1 MRRLSLILSTLLFIS
16 TASVS
21 VAALLPE
28 KKSTPVDTL
37 KMLDLFGD
45 VFEKV
50 KKDYVEE
57 VSDKDLIEAALNGM
71 LTSLDPH
78 SSYLN
83 EKAFD
88 EMKVQTKG
96 EFGGLGIEVT
106 MENGLVKVVSPIDDT
121 PAFVAGIKA
130 GDFISYIDD
139 EAIMGMTLAE
149 AVTKMR
155 GKVGTSIRLTVLREG
170 APEPIEYSITRD
182 VIKIKSVRGHA
193 QGDIGYIRI
202 TSFSEQT
209 GTSLKNELNVLKKEI
224 GPNLKGYVLDLRNN
238 PGGLL
243 DQAIEVADTFLEQGE
258 IVSTRGRLPDS
269 TSRFTAS
276 AGDVTGG
283 LPIVILINGGSASAS
298 EIVAGALKDH
308 KRAIV
313 MGTKSF
319 GKGSVQTVIPLAQ
332 HGAMRLTTSRYYTPS
347 GKSIQAE
354 GIVPD
359 IAVDAAKLEPLDSAA
374 AKDSKKFYSEA
385 NLRKHLSGDKK
396 PAATGEKAAPEKA
409 PEAPSNKDDA
419 KDKGAA
425 DQDKDNKDKK
435 KDKKQLAAKTEE
447 QQLYDKDYQL
457 ARALD
462 LLRGI
467 YIYRKVESR

>member
-1 MRRLSLILSTLLFIS
+1 MRYFPRIISFIVFIS
-16 TASVS
+16 LAPLSY
-21 VAALLPE
+21 AGALHSSDNNAE
-28 KKSTPVDTL
+28 TD
-37 KMLDLFGD
+37 KMLMLFGT
-45 VFEKV
+45 VFDKV

-83 EKAFD
+83 QKAFD
-88 EMKVQTKG
+88 EMKIQTKG

-106 MENGLVKVVSPIDDT
+106 MDNGLVKVVSPIDDT
-121 PAFVAGIKA
+121 PAFLAGIKA
-130 GDFISYIDD
+130 GDYISFIDD

-149 AVTKMR
+149 AVAKMR
-155 GKVGTSIRLTVLREG
+155 GKIGTKVHLTVLREG
-170 APEPIEYSITRD
+170 LTDPMEVDIVRD

-193 QGDIGYIRI
+193 EGDVGYIRI

-209 GTSLKNELNVLKKEI
+209 GISLKNEIEHLKKEI
-224 GPNLKGYVLDLRNN
+224 GPKTVKGYVLDLRNN

-243 DQAIEVADTFLEQGE
+243 DQAIAVADTFLERGE
-258 IVSTRGRLPDS
+258 IVSTRGRVPDS
-269 TSRFTAS
+269 TSRFEAT
-276 AGDVTGG
+276 AGDLADG
-283 LPIVILINGGSASAS
+283 LPIVLLINGGSASAS

-313 MGTKSF
+313 LGTRSF
-319 GKGSVQTVIPLAQ
+319 GKGSVQTVIPLDQ

-354 GIVPD
+354 GITPD
-359 IAVDAAKLEPLDSAA
+359 IVVEAAKLEPVDTI
-374 AKDSKKFYSEA
+374 KDSKKLYSEA

-396 PAATGEKAAPEKA
+396 KAVPQPIKPESEDGANDGTEKPDVSKEKPE
-409 PEAPSNKDDA
+409 SMKDSKKDA
-419 KDKGAA
+419 KKQAA
-425 DQDKDNKDKK
+425 VKS
-435 KDKKQLAAKTEE
+435 EE
-447 QQLYDKDYQL
+447 QQLYDRDYQL

-467 YIYRKVESR
+467 AIYQKIAIH